1 MKKILLTLAVLF
13 AVSGFVSAKVTVE
26 EVRSNEYMTNEG
38 YSQVMIQTVQKEA
51 GTYNPKPTNKYQKFG
66 FRLWK
71 YIDPAAPEARDEV
84 RHDIKM
90 YPTYSDL

>member
-1 MKKILLTLAVLF
+1 MKKLLLALTILVAI
-13 AVSGFVSAKVTVE
+13 SGYCIAKVTVE
-26 EVRSNEYMTNEG
+26 EVRSDEYMTNEG
-38 YSQVMIQTVQKEA
+38 YSKATIQMVRRESGEYK
-51 GTYNPKPTNKYQKFG
+51 PKPTNKYQKFG

-71 YIDPAAPEARDEV
+71 YIDPAAPEARDEA